1 MKRIVEAILDWNYD
15 DTYSWVE
22 CNECEGSKFWEDDV
36 LGYVNSLIGCDALPA
51 DEYYAADNAMGYSGR
66 IHNDK
71 GEVYLFQ
78 KDALVA
84 MFWQEEE
91 DTFPSFKPPFEV
103 FNKYISKKVSVEDVN
118 ALAEKMYSLNLTEKE
133 IENIRFLVE
142 KVGRRN
148 FTSLKNVVENYYVC
162 GLSGLLA
169 QIFSSQR

>member
-22 CNECEGSKFWEDDV
+22 CNECEGSELWEDDV

-51 DEYYAADNAMGYSGR
+51 DEYYAADNPMGYSGR

-84 MFWQEEE
+84 MYWQEEE
-91 DTFPSFKPPFEV
+91 T
-103 FNKYISKKVSVEDVN
+103 
-118 ALAEKMYSLNLTEKE
+118 T
-133 IENIRFLVE
+133 
-142 KVGRRN
+142 
-148 FTSLKNVVENYYVC
+148 
-162 GLSGLLA
+162 
-169 QIFSSQR
+169 

>member
-22 CNECEGSKFWEDDV
+22 CNECEGSELWEDDV

-84 MFWQEEE
+84 MYWQE
-91 DTFPSFKPPFEV
+91 DDSV
-103 FNKYISKKVSVEDVN
+103 FNGFHKPFQLLNKRLAKEDNIEALTELAYKLN
-118 ALAEKMYSLNLTEKE
+118 ALNDKDKEKMKYLVRAKKFERAEDWLLVLNHLDEYFFKL
-133 IENIRFLVE
+133 FLDIWNTPQ
-142 KVGRRN
+142 K
-148 FTSLKNVVENYYVC
+148 
-162 GLSGLLA
+162 
-169 QIFSSQR
+169 